1 MVIIKASLIQRTLQF
16 CGVADSELVA
26 RRAGGGSTVR
36 SATAGMRAP
45 THCSRQIDNTLI
57 TSRPKTTPQFVF

>member
-1 MVIIKASLIQRTLQF
+1 MVIIMAPLIERTLQF
-16 CGVADSELVA
+16 CGLADSELVA

-45 THCSRQIDNTLI
+45 THCS
-57 TSRPKTTPQFVF
+57 